1 MNGFKDMSRGI
12 YLTISKDKPTKY
24 TVDFRDVKR
33 FFTDDTLPEELK
45 WKLGMLYARNSLPY
59 GATSGGV
66 RLVDKKDGSHWF
78 FVVGSEKLCTILMND
93 PRSKSQ
99 SEGEADTG

>member
-1 MNGFKDMSRGI
+1 MSGGI
-12 YLTISKDKPTKY
+12 YLTISKDSPTKY
-24 TVDFRDVKR
+24 TVDYKNAKR

-45 WKLGMLYARNSLPY
+45 WKLGMLYVRNTTPY
-59 GATSGGV
+59 VGH
-66 RLVDKKDGSHWF
+66 RLIDKTDGSRWF
-78 FVVGSEKLCTILMND
+78 FVIGSDKLCTILTDD

>member
-1 MNGFKDMSRGI
+1 MSDGI
-12 YLTISKDKPTKY
+12 YLKVSKDKPTKY
-24 TVDFRDVKR
+24 TVDFRDAKR

-45 WKLGMLYARNSLPY
+45 WKLGMLYAQHNVPRV
-59 GATSGGV
+59 GV
-66 RLVDKKDGSHWF
+66 KLVDKTDGSHWF
-78 FVVGSEKLCTILMND
+78 FVIGSDKLCTILMND